1 MTQNPPTFPQRFP
14 GQALLAFRRDPIAFL
29 RLAASEGSDIVRL
42 PFSRFPIFLLNHP
55 DLIKDVLVTH
65 QKQFKKGRALEQMKR
80 LLGEGLLTSESAFHL
95 RQRRLIQ
102 PAFHRRQIASYG
114 EAMTFYAVQR
124 SARWQDGETYDMHA
138 EMMRLTLVIVG
149 KTLFGAEVE
158 TQASEIEGALAE
170 VIGLFHLLQLPYSH
184 LLEKLPL
191 PQVRR
196 FRNARARLDE
206 TIYRLI
212 AEHRTAGDD
221 RDDLLSML
229 LAARDEDDGGAMTD
243 TQVRDEA
250 LTLFLAGHETT
261 ANAMTWTW
269 YLLSL
274 HPEAERKFHAE
285 LDAVLA
291 GRLPT
296 LDDLPQLAYTR
307 CVFSESM
314 RLFPPAWVVGRR
326 ALTDYAVRDYLLPAG
341 SIVLLSQAVMH
352 VDPRFYPDPAQ
363 FDPERWTPEAEA
375 DRPKF
380 AFFPFGGGPRVCIGE
395 QFAWMEGILLL
406 ATLGQ
411 RWRLRLDPT
420 QVVATRPIVTLR
432 PKYGMRMRVERRL
445 SS

>member
-114 EAMTFYAVQR
+114 EAMTFYAAQR

-149 KTLFGAEVE
+149 KTLFGTEVE
-158 TQASEIEGALAE
+158 TQAAEIEGALTE

-411 RWRLRLDPT
+411 GWRLRLDPT